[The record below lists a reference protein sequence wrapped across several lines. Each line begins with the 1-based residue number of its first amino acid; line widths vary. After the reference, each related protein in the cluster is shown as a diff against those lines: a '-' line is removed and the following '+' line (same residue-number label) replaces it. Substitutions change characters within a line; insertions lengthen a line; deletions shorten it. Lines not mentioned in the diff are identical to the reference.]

1 MLDPGLKV
9 LDSLL
14 LKFTCNNGNCVSSS
28 YKCDSYDD
36 CRDNSDEF
44 GCDTCV
50 TGSVR
55 LVGTSSSRAGGY
67 GRVEVCYNN
76 TWGTICGDAGW
87 DYDAAKVVCS
97 QLGFYGSPSSYYGYA
112 SYGQGSG
119 KILLSGLYCYGYE
132 STLFSCSRGNSVVG
146 VTSCSHSQ
154 DASVSC
160 SSSQPTSTTT
170 SYYYY
175 SGPSYSSS
183 SVGIGVGVTVFVVVF
198 IFVAVCRAYA
208 RQATLRRVTARVVA
222 SAPTT
227 VFTTT
232 TQNMAAPTPGY
243 PSGYSA
249 PPPTYSAPPPA
260 YSAPATGY
268 PATGYPATGYPATGY
283 PATGYPATGYPA
295 TGYSS
300 APAPTLCLLTIA
312 GHKSLFRYIDIGVYF
327 SFVLNVLIAQFIS
340 VLFKPNVTGYG
351 KALDKTKDTERD
363 ISMEAHERKKQRD
376 KKRYANDPESKKS
389 YEKARPLENR
399 IIREEDERKKQSDKK
414 GYVNDNK
421 KINPWRH
428 SLFEPS
434 ASVQAP
440 DGFDAVSVQNVGS
453 TYIIVSWD
461 LPTDSPPV
469 MPAGTA
475 LQLEWASSVLQPACP
490 VHCDSNLLSIRRTA
504 LLGDTP
510 DPESDTND
518 IVISSSAYLL

>member
-1 MLDPGLKV
+1 MKTLARFFLICCAGFAVAKASCL
-9 LDSLL
+9 SSQ
-14 LKFTCNNGNCVSSS
+14 FTCNNGNCVSSS

-44 GCDTCV
+44 GCGSCSSYQFRCFNGGCVDATKACNRITYECTDNSDETLCSYTCV

-76 TWGTICGDAGW
+76 TWGTICGDSGW

-160 SSSQPTSTTT
+160 SSSQPTQS
-170 SYYYY
+170 
-175 SGPSYSSS
+175 
-183 SVGIGVGVTVFVVVF
+183 VGVTVFMVVF
-198 IFVAVCRAYA
+198 ILAIVLAVCRAYA

-227 VFTTT
+227 VVTTT

-295 TGYSS
+295 TGYPATGYPATGYPS
-300 APAPTLCLLTIA
+300 APP
-312 GHKSLFRYIDIGVYF
+312 
-327 SFVLNVLIAQFIS
+327 
-340 VLFKPNVTGYG
+340 PP
-351 KALDKTKDTERD
+351 
-363 ISMEAHERKKQRD
+363 
-376 KKRYANDPESKKS
+376 YAS
-389 YEKARPLENR
+389 
-399 IIREEDERKKQSDKK
+399 
-414 GYVNDNK
+414 
-421 KINPWRH
+421 
-428 SLFEPS
+428 
-434 ASVQAP
+434 
-440 DGFDAVSVQNVGS
+440 
-453 TYIIVSWD
+453 
-461 LPTDSPPV
+461 
-469 MPAGTA
+469 
-475 LQLEWASSVLQPACP
+475 
-490 VHCDSNLLSIRRTA
+490 
-504 LLGDTP
+504 
-510 DPESDTND
+510 
-518 IVISSSAYLL
+518 